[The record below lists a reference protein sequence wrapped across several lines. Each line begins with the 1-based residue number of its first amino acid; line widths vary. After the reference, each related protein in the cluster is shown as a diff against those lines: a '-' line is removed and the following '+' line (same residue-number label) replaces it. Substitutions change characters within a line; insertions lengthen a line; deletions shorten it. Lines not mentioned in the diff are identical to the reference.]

1 VATQLNIGC
10 GDAPTAGWVN
20 YDNSP
25 AVWLARRPVLTWLLR
40 SAGLLDAGN
49 LAFIENCRRFGIRY
63 ANASRHIPH
72 AGQTVDAIYSSHMI
86 EHLDRHEAA
95 VFLAECR
102 RVLKPGGVL
111 RLSAPNLRWS
121 VLEYVE
127 NGRADA
133 FVAQLQFDLDR
144 PRGVMGRLR
153 QLLSGG
159 RGHRWMYDGPSLQK
173 LVSDNGFADVE
184 VVPAGQTRLA
194 APGDLDLREREIE
207 SVYVEANRSAITLS

>member
-10 GDAPTAGWVN
+10 GDAPTAGWIN

-40 SAGLLDAGN
+40 SVGLLDSGN

-63 ANASRHIPH
+63 ANASRRIPH
-72 AGQTVDAIYSSHMI
+72 AGETVDAIYSSHMI
-86 EHLDRHEAA
+86 EHLDRREAA
-95 VFLAECR
+95 IFLAECR

-121 VLEYVE
+121 VLEYIE

-144 PRGVMGRLR
+144 PRGVMGKLR

-159 RGHRWMYDGPSLQK
+159 RGHRWMYDGPSLQE

-184 VVPAGQTRLA
+184 IVPTGQTRLA

-207 SVYVEANRSAITLS
+207 SVYVEANRPPLTQS